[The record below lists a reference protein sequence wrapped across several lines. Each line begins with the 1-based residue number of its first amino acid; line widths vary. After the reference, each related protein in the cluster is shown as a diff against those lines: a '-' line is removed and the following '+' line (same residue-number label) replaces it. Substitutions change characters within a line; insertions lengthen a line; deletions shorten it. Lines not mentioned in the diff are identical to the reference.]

1 MKKYYYSP
9 KFSVLFFIHD
19 TEKNT
24 FGSQASMLSDYPI
37 IGDEIKQFGLKPLTF
52 HLILKLSLGG
62 SRSFPNEKLIIR
74 EYLYTLLENNT

>member
-24 FGSQASMLSDYPI
+24 FGSQASMSSDHPKI
-37 IGDEIKQFGLKPLTF
+37 EDEIKQFNMCPLTF
-52 HLILKLSLGG
+52 HLILKLSLNV
-62 SRSFPNEKLIIR
+62 SKNYPNEKLLIR